1 MGCRLNMVVRSTKA
15 TYMIDFWMSPQKI
28 INSAYHKI
36 PLSKKNMGFF
46 SRRYLK
52 VNHLERMFVI

>member
-1 MGCRLNMVVRSTKA
+1 MVVGSTKA

-36 PLSKKNMGFF
+36 PLSKKYGFF
-46 SRRYLK
+46 FREIFENKLSGKNVY
-52 VNHLERMFVI
+52 NLELGLS